1 MKEERKGKEGR
12 VRGTQVPSGRSNA
25 TYGTCE
31 EDLPLIH
38 KHFLTVDRVLR
49 E

>member
-12 VRGTQVPSGRSNA
+12 VGGTQVPSGRNNA

-31 EDLPLIH
+31 GDLPLIH
-38 KHFLTVDRVLR
+38 KHLLKVDRILR